1 MQPRFTCPQKNDA
14 FTVSDEVKG
23 NGDLTYPVGLI
34 TADEIVAAGS
44 GKYGISNS
52 SYYLYKGS
60 WYWSLSPF
68 CFYSGAG
75 MFIVYSSGYLGSTGV
90 YNAGGAVAPVI
101 NLKAEYVN
109 TLRGT
114 GMIDDPYT
122 E

>member
-23 NGDLTYPVGLI
+23 NGNLTYPVGLI

-44 GKYGISNS
+44 GKYATSNS

-60 WYWSLSPF
+60 WYWSLSPYYF
-68 CFYSGAG
+68 NSNAY
-75 MFIVYSSGYLGSTGV
+75 MFVVYSSGYLNYYYVSNT
-90 YNAGGAVAPVI
+90 GGAVAPVI

-114 GMIDDPYT
+114 GTISDPYT
-122 E
+122 V